1 MGNSSMEKIPFSTEI
16 INKLAAESGIQKIG
30 NASIREIVA
39 LVNRIEKVSGVDFIR
54 MEMGV
59 PGLNPPAIATEAE
72 IRALKQGIAS
82 IYPAIEGVPELKKET
97 SRFIKLFLDV
107 DVDPAGCIPTCGSMQ
122 GAFACFL
129 TVNRTDRNKEG
140 TLFIDPGFPVHKQ
153 QIHVLGHD
161 CYSFDIYDY
170 RGKKLKKKLESYLQ
184 TGKISSILYSNPNNP
199 SWICLT
205 EEELETIGMLA
216 TKYDTVVLED
226 LAYFGMDFRKDISA
240 PGQPPF
246 QPTVAKYTDH
256 YILLISSSKVFS
268 YAGQRTA
275 MMAVSN
281 ALFKRRYPDLRRYFT
296 TDELGHSII
305 YGALYA
311 LSAGTA
317 HSSQIAVAAMFKAAC
332 DGTYN
337 FITPIRE
344 YGERSRIMKKSFI
357 DNGFHIVYDTD
368 IDTPIADG
376 FYFTISY
383 AGFSGKDLLEELMRY
398 GISAITLD
406 ITGSARPEGLRACV
420 SQVRNKQLPVLEER
434 LRLFRMH
441 HSY

>member
-1 MGNSSMEKIPFSTEI
+1 MEKIPFTPATIS
-16 INKLAAESGIQKIG
+16 KLAAESGIQKIG

-39 LVNRIEKVSGVDFIR
+39 LVNRIEKAFGVEFIR

-59 PGLNPPAIATEAE
+59 PGLNPPALATEAE
-72 IRALKQGIAS
+72 IKALRQGIAS
-82 IYPAIEGVPELKKET
+82 IYPAIEGVPELKNEA

-153 QIHVLGHD
+153 QIHVLGHNY
-161 CYSFDIYDY
+161 YSFDIYDY
-170 RGKKLKKKLESYLQ
+170 RGDKLKEKLESFLK

-205 EEELETIGMLA
+205 EDELEIIGMLA
-216 TKYDTVVLED
+216 TQYNVIVLED
-226 LAYFGMDFRKDISA
+226 LAYFGMDFRSDVST
-240 PGQPPF
+240 PGQPPY
-246 QPTVAKYTDH
+246 QPTVAKYTH
-256 YILLISSSKVFS
+256 NYILLISSSKVFS

-275 MMAVSN
+275 IMAVSN
-281 ALFKRRYPDLRRYFT
+281 TLFKRRYPDLKRYFT

-317 HSSQIAVAAMFKAAC
+317 HSSQLAVAAMFKAAC

-337 FITPIRE
+337 FIAPIRE
-344 YGERSRIMKKSFI
+344 YGEKARIMKKSFT
-357 DNGFHIVYDTD
+357 DNGFQIVYDTD
-368 IDTPIADG
+368 MDSPIADG

-383 AGFSGKDLLEELMRY
+383 GGYSGKALLEELIRY

-420 SQVRNKQLPVLEER
+420 SQVPRSLFKDLEYR
-434 LRLFRMH
+434 LRQFYKDH
-441 HSY
+441 PIKN

>member
-1 MGNSSMEKIPFSTEI
+1 MGNSCMVKLPFSPETL
-16 INKLAAESGIQKIG
+16 NKLAAESGIPKIG

-39 LVNRIEKVSGVDFIR
+39 LVNRIEKASGVEFIR

-59 PGLNPPAIATEAE
+59 PGLDPPALGTEAE
-72 IRALKQGIAS
+72 INALRQGIAS

-107 DVDPAGCIPTCGSMQ
+107 DVNPEGCIPTCGSMQ
-122 GAFACFL
+122 GSFACFL

-161 CYSFDIYDY
+161 FYSFDIYDY
-170 RGKKLKKKLESYLQ
+170 RGEKLKEKLESFLK

-205 EEELETIGMLA
+205 EDELETIGKLA
-216 TKYDTVVLED
+216 TRYDAVVLED
-226 LAYFGMDFRKDISA
+226 LAYFGMDFRSDIST

-246 QPTVAKYTDH
+246 QPTVAKYTDN

-275 MMAVSN
+275 VMAVSN
-281 ALFKRRYPDLRRYFT
+281 ALFKRRYPDLKRYFT

-317 HSSQIAVAAMFKAAC
+317 HSSQLAVAAMFKAAC

-337 FITPIRE
+337 FIAPIRE
-344 YGERSRIMKKSFI
+344 YGEKARIMKKSFT

-368 IDTPIADG
+368 MDAPIADG

-383 AGFSGKDLLEELMRY
+383 NGFSGKALLEELIRY

-420 SQVRNKQLPVLEER
+420 SLVRKEQLPVLEER
-434 LRLFRMH
+434 LRLFREH
-441 HSY
+441 HS

>member
-1 MGNSSMEKIPFSTEI
+1 MEKLPFSPET
-16 INKLAAESGIQKIG
+16 INKLASESGIPKIG

-39 LVNRIEKVSGVDFIR
+39 LVNRIEKASGVEFIR

-59 PGLNPPAIATEAE
+59 PGLYPPALGTEAE
-72 IRALKQGIAS
+72 INALRQGIAS

-107 DVDPAGCIPTCGSMQ
+107 DVNPEGCIPTCGSMQ
-122 GAFACFL
+122 GSFACFL

-161 CYSFDIYDY
+161 FYSFDIYDY
-170 RGKKLKKKLESYLQ
+170 RGEKLKEKLESFLK

-205 EEELETIGMLA
+205 EDELETIGKLA
-216 TKYDTVVLED
+216 TQYDAVVLED
-226 LAYFGMDFRKDISA
+226 LAYFGMDFRSDIST

-246 QPTVAKYTDH
+246 QPTVAKYTDN

-275 MMAVSN
+275 IMAVSN
-281 ALFKRRYPDLRRYFT
+281 ALFKRRYPDLKRYFT

-317 HSSQIAVAAMFKAAC
+317 HSSQLAVAAMFKAAC

-337 FITPIRE
+337 FIAPIRE
-344 YGERSRIMKKSFI
+344 YGEKARIMKKSFTN
-357 DNGFHIVYDTD
+357 NGFHIVYDTD
-368 IDTPIADG
+368 MDAPIADG

-383 AGFSGKDLLEELMRY
+383 NGFSGKALLEELIRY

-420 SQVRNKQLPVLEER
+420 SLVRKEQLPVLEER
-434 LRLFRMH
+434 LRLFREH
-441 HSY
+441 HS

>member
-1 MGNSSMEKIPFSTEI
+1 
-16 INKLAAESGIQKIG
+16 
-30 NASIREIVA
+30 
-39 LVNRIEKVSGVDFIR
+39 
-54 MEMGV
+54 
-59 PGLNPPAIATEAE
+59 
-72 IRALKQGIAS
+72 
-82 IYPAIEGVPELKKET
+82 
-97 SRFIKLFLDV
+97 
-107 DVDPAGCIPTCGSMQ
+107 MQ
-122 GAFACFL
+122 GSFACFL

-153 QIHVLGHD
+153 QIKVLGHD

-170 RGKKLKKKLESYLQ
+170 RGNKLREKLESYLK

-199 SWICLT
+199 SWICLS
-205 EEELETIGMLA
+205 EEELEIIGTLA
-216 TKYDTVVLED
+216 TQYNAIVLED
-226 LAYFGMDFRKDISA
+226 LAYFGMDFRKDIST

-246 QPTVAKYTDH
+246 QPTVAKYTDN

-275 MMAVSN
+275 IMAVSN
-281 ALFKRRYPDLRRYFT
+281 ALFNRHYPDLKRYFT

-317 HSSQIAVAAMFKAAC
+317 HSSQLAVAAMFKAAC

-337 FITPIRE
+337 FIAPIRE
-344 YGERSRIMKKSFI
+344 YGERARIMKKSFT
-357 DNGFHIVYDTD
+357 DNGFQIVYDTD
-368 IDTPIADG
+368 MDAPIADG

-383 AGFSGKDLLEELMRY
+383 EGFSGKVLLEELIRY

-406 ITGSARPEGLRACV
+406 ITGSSRPEGLRACV
-420 SQVRNKQLPVLEER
+420 SQVKKEQLPVLEER
-434 LRLFRMH
+434 LRLFRKDH
-441 HSY
+441 L

>member
-1 MGNSSMEKIPFSTEI
+1 MEKLPFSPETI
-16 INKLAAESGIQKIG
+16 HKLASESGIPKIG

-39 LVNRIEKVSGVDFIR
+39 LVNRIEKASGVEFIR

-59 PGLNPPAIATEAE
+59 PGLDPPALGTEAE
-72 IRALKQGIAS
+72 INALRQGIAS

-107 DVDPAGCIPTCGSMQ
+107 DVNPEGCIPTCGSMQ
-122 GAFACFL
+122 GSFACFL

-161 CYSFDIYDY
+161 FYSFDIYDY
-170 RGKKLKKKLESYLQ
+170 RGEKLKEKLESFLK

-205 EEELETIGMLA
+205 EDELETIGKLA
-216 TKYDTVVLED
+216 TQYDAVVLED
-226 LAYFGMDFRKDISA
+226 LAYFGMDFRSDIST

-246 QPTVAKYTDH
+246 QPTVAKYTDN

-275 MMAVSN
+275 IMAVSN
-281 ALFKRRYPDLRRYFT
+281 ALFKRRYPDLKRYFT

-317 HSSQIAVAAMFKAAC
+317 HSSQLAVAAMFKAAC

-337 FITPIRE
+337 FIAPIRE
-344 YGERSRIMKKSFI
+344 YGEKARIMKKSFT

-368 IDTPIADG
+368 MDAPIADG

-383 AGFSGKDLLEELMRY
+383 NGFSGKALLEELIRY

-420 SQVRNKQLPVLEER
+420 SLVPRTLFSDLEFRLKLFNNDHPVNTK
-434 LRLFRMH
+434 
-441 HSY
+441 

>member
-1 MGNSSMEKIPFSTEI
+1 MEKLPFSPET
-16 INKLAAESGIQKIG
+16 INKLASESGIPKIG

-39 LVNRIEKVSGVDFIR
+39 LVNRIEKASGVEFIR

-59 PGLNPPAIATEAE
+59 PGLDPPALGTEAE
-72 IRALKQGIAS
+72 INALRQGIAS

-107 DVDPAGCIPTCGSMQ
+107 DVNPEGCIPTCGSMQ
-122 GAFACFL
+122 GSFACFL

-161 CYSFDIYDY
+161 FYSFDIYDY
-170 RGKKLKKKLESYLQ
+170 RGEKLKEKLESFLK

-205 EEELETIGMLA
+205 EDELETIGKLA
-216 TKYDTVVLED
+216 TQYDAVVLED
-226 LAYFGMDFRKDISA
+226 LAYFGMDFRSDIST

-246 QPTVAKYTDH
+246 QPTVAKYTDN

-275 MMAVSN
+275 VMAVSN
-281 ALFKRRYPDLRRYFT
+281 ALFKRRYPDLKRYFT

-317 HSSQIAVAAMFKAAC
+317 HSSQLAVAAMFKAAC

-337 FITPIRE
+337 FIAPIRE
-344 YGERSRIMKKSFI
+344 YGEKARIMKKSFT

-368 IDTPIADG
+368 MDAPIADG

-383 AGFSGKDLLEELMRY
+383 NGFSGKALLEELIRY

-420 SQVRNKQLPVLEER
+420 SLVRKEQLPVLEER
-434 LRLFRMH
+434 LRLFREH
-441 HSY
+441 HS

>member
-1 MGNSSMEKIPFSTEI
+1 MEKIPFTPATI
-16 INKLAAESGIQKIG
+16 RKLAAESGIQKIG

-39 LVNRIEKVSGVDFIR
+39 LVNRIEKAFGVEFIR

-59 PGLNPPAIATEAE
+59 PGLNPPALATEAE
-72 IRALKQGIAS
+72 IKALRQGIAS
-82 IYPAIEGVPELKKET
+82 IYPAIEGVPELKNEA

-153 QIHVLGHD
+153 QIHVLGHNY
-161 CYSFDIYDY
+161 YSFDIYDY
-170 RGKKLKKKLESYLQ
+170 RGDKLKEKLESFLK

-205 EEELETIGMLA
+205 EDELEIIGTLA
-216 TKYDTVVLED
+216 TQYNVIVLED
-226 LAYFGMDFRKDISA
+226 LAYFGMDFRSDVST
-240 PGQPPF
+240 PGQPPY
-246 QPTVAKYTDH
+246 QPTVAKYTH
-256 YILLISSSKVFS
+256 NYILLISSSKVFS

-275 MMAVSN
+275 IMAVSN
-281 ALFKRRYPDLRRYFT
+281 TLFKRRYPDLKRYFT

-317 HSSQIAVAAMFKAAC
+317 HSSQLAVAAMFKAAC

-337 FITPIRE
+337 FIAPIRE
-344 YGERSRIMKKSFI
+344 YGEKARIMKKSFT
-357 DNGFHIVYDTD
+357 DNGFQIVYDTD
-368 IDTPIADG
+368 MDSPIADG

-383 AGFSGKDLLEELMRY
+383 GGYSGKALLEELIRY

-420 SQVRNKQLPVLEER
+420 SQVRKEQLPVLEER
-434 LRLFRMH
+434 LRLFREH
-441 HSY
+441 HS

>member
-1 MGNSSMEKIPFSTEI
+1 MEKLPFSPETI
-16 INKLAAESGIQKIG
+16 HKLASESGIPKIG

-39 LVNRIEKVSGVDFIR
+39 LVNRIEKASGVEFIR

-59 PGLNPPAIATEAE
+59 PGLDPPALGTEAE
-72 IRALKQGIAS
+72 INALRQGIAS

-107 DVDPAGCIPTCGSMQ
+107 DVNPEGCIPTCGSMQ
-122 GAFACFL
+122 GSFACFL

-161 CYSFDIYDY
+161 FYSFDIYDY
-170 RGKKLKKKLESYLQ
+170 RGEKLKEKLESFLK

-205 EEELETIGMLA
+205 EDELETIGKLA
-216 TKYDTVVLED
+216 TQYDAVVLED
-226 LAYFGMDFRKDISA
+226 LAYFGMDFRSDIST

-246 QPTVAKYTDH
+246 QPTVAKYTDN

-275 MMAVSN
+275 IMAVSN
-281 ALFKRRYPDLRRYFT
+281 ALFKRRYPDLKRYFT

-317 HSSQIAVAAMFKAAC
+317 HSSQLAVAAMFKAAC

-337 FITPIRE
+337 FIAPIRE
-344 YGERSRIMKKSFI
+344 YGEKARIMKKSFT

-368 IDTPIADG
+368 MDAPIADG

-383 AGFSGKDLLEELMRY
+383 NGFSGKALLEELIRY

-420 SQVRNKQLPVLEER
+420 SLVRKEQLPVLEER
-434 LRLFRMH
+434 LRLFREH
-441 HSY
+441 HS